1 MTGSRAPQGIGPL
14 CDPPRFAGKA
24 DMPLIKLRKANQDG
38 EEVGVV
44 FVNTDQ
50 IVTIST
56 EQNVTEIRLTDGHSQ
71 YVKNTPEEVIL
82 LEKSSG

>member
-38 EEVGVV
+38 EEVGSV

-50 IVTIST
+50 IVSISA

-71 YVKNTPEEVIL
+71 YVKNAPEEVVAL
-82 LEKSSG
+82 AKSSG